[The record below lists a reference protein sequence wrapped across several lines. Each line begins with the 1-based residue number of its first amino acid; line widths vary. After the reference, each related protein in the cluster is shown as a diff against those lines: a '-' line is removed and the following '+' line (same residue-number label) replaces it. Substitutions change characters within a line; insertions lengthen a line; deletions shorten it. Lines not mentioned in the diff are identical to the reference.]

1 LFGAAQPPIR
11 GSAAVT
17 AEVEGTGLSPVALIG
32 SLKGSGKIVLTD
44 GQIAGLDSRT
54 FNAVIRAV
62 DQGGVPI
69 ERGRISELAVKSL
82 EGGPLSVK
90 RAEAAMRVA
99 AGQLRID
106 KVAVESA
113 DGALSAA
120 STLDLTDGTLD
131 ARLTLT
137 GQGTAAGARPEIYV
151 SLKGPSNAPTR
162 SVDVSALTGWLTL
175 RAVDDQTRRLRTFEN
190 APPQQRA
197 RPAPKNQ
204 SQQAPAL
211 PAPVDIR
218 PAPAPRNAG
227 RPAASVGPQN

>member
-1 LFGAAQPPIR
+1 
-11 GSAAVT
+11 
-17 AEVEGTGLSPVALIG
+17 
-32 SLKGSGKIVLTD
+32 
-44 GQIAGLDSRT
+44 
-54 FNAVIRAV
+54 
-62 DQGGVPI
+62 
-69 ERGRISELAVKSL
+69 
-82 EGGPLSVK
+82 
-90 RAEAAMRVA
+90 MRVA

-106 KVAVESA
+106 QVAVESIGA
-113 DGALSAA
+113 ALSAA
-120 STLDLTDGTLD
+120 STLDLTDGILNT
-131 ARLTLT
+131 RLTLA
-137 GQGTAAGARPEIYV
+137 GEGTAAGARPQILV
-151 SLKGPSNAPTR
+151 SLKGPWNAPTR

-204 SQQAPAL
+204 SQQAPTL

>member
-1 LFGAAQPPIR
+1 M
-11 GSAAVT
+11 
-17 AEVEGTGLSPVALIG
+17 SPVALIG
-32 SLKGSGKIVLTD
+32 SLKGSGKVVLTD
-44 GQIAGLDSRT
+44 AQIAGLDPRT

-69 ERGRISELAVKSL
+69 ERGRISELVVQIAGGRAVVD
-82 EGGPLSVK
+82 VK
-90 RAEAAMRVA
+90 HAESAMRVA

-151 SLKGPSNAPTR
+151 SLKGPSNAP
-162 SVDVSALTGWLTL
+162 DA
-175 RAVDDQTRRLRTFEN
+175 QRRRVGAHGL
-190 APPQQRA
+190 A
-197 RPAPKNQ
+197 
-204 SQQAPAL
+204 
-211 PAPVDIR
+211 DI
-218 PAPAPRNAG
+218 AG
-227 RPAASVGPQN
+227 SRGSDEATAHD